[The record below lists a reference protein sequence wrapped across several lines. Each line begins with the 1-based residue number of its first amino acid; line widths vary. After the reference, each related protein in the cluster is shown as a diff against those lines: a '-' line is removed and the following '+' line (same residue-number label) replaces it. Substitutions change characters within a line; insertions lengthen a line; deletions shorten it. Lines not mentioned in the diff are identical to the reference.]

1 MPADPAPVNLN
12 NADDLT
18 AEFFVRARM
27 HALYQITNS
36 PVRPWPHKHLMIENV
51 FPDDF
56 YAELRRCMPEQGA
69 YTPLAK
75 TGKVAKGDYEMRA
88 GFLLNEEHLSRV
100 PARVARFWTGLF
112 GEVLNAEFADVLM
125 ERHAADVRDR
135 LEREGAVLAEPPR
148 RDMILVRDGTSDGV
162 KIHTSDP
169 KNLLTLLFYLPEDE
183 RYVECGTT
191 LYWPKDRDMRCWG
204 GPHHELEGFDPVWTM
219 PYRPNSLFMF
229 VKTDDSFHGV
239 KPIQID
245 NLRRDL
251 LLYYIHR

>member
-1 MPADPAPVNLN
+1 MSV
-12 NADDLT
+12 DLSAVDLSST
-18 AEFFVRARM
+18 EGLTPEFFIRARM
-27 HALYQITNS
+27 HALYQIMNS

-56 YAELRRCMPEQGA
+56 YAELRRCMPATDA

-88 GFLLNEEHLSRV
+88 GFLLNDEHLSRV
-100 PARVARFWTGLF
+100 PPRVARFWTGLF
-112 GEVLNAEFADVLM
+112 EEVLNAEFAEVLM
-125 ERHAADVRDR
+125 ERHAADVRER
-135 LEREGAVLAEPPR
+135 LEREGKTLAEPPR

-162 KIHTSDP
+162 KIHSSDP
-169 KNLLTLLFYLPEDE
+169 KNLLTLLFYLPQDE

-191 LYWPKDRDMRCWG
+191 LYWPKDRGMRCWG
-204 GPHHELEGFDPVWTM
+204 GPHHDFAGFDEVVTM

-239 KPIQID
+239 KPIAIE